1 MNDQIVFDLECDGL
15 IDDVTQIWCA
25 SFYHIGFKNT
35 ISYTPKNINQLP
47 EYFNGYIDS
56 GCIFIAHNLIKYD
69 REVIR
74 KLFGI
79 VIPIEQCQDTFIW
92 SQMLYPDIEIPK
104 GCKGKH
110 GLDAWGT
117 RFGIPKPKHEDW
129 SQFSEEMLTRNQT
142 DAVINTMLWK
152 KIKEKITN

>member
-1 MNDQIVFDLECDGL
+1 MNDQIVFDLECNGL
-15 IDDVTQIWCA
+15 IDDITQIWCA
-25 SFYHIGFKNT
+25 SFYHTGFKNMV
-35 ISYTPKNINQLP
+35 SYTPKDISQLP
-47 EYFNGYIDS
+47 EYLYGYIKS
-56 GCIFIAHNLIKYD
+56 EAVFIAHNLIKYD

-74 KLFGI
+74 KLLGI

-117 RFGIPKPKHEDW
+117 RFNIPKPKHEDW
-129 SQFSEEMLTRNQT
+129 SQFSEEMLIRNQE
-142 DAVINTMLWK
+142 DVKINVKLWE
-152 KIKEKITN
+152 KIKRDTK